1 LFGSK
6 GWMMVH
12 SKSVRS
18 NRRRVIRGLQIK
30 ASMNQIQADWQTPFM
45 SALPSSPEIARDDRD
60 EGPTTEKIAGQRNS
74 KKLIIYEGL
83 ARETTSI

>member
-1 LFGSK
+1 
-6 GWMMVH
+6 MMVH

-45 SALPSSPEIARDDRD
+45 SALPSWLIRTTHLSTPGPFSEVAHEVNLFFDR
-60 EGPTTEKIAGQRNS
+60 
-74 KKLIIYEGL
+74 
-83 ARETTSI
+83 